1 MVEILAYEHQ
11 QWHLEERQTELLEAD
26 VLLDVKLILDQ
37 EHIELQ
43 PEVELELEE
52 MDEILQVAVLEVI
65 DELEYVDMDDDDEVD
80 DIKLDEQLVIEEEDD
95 EDMVLALDTKI
106 EIIIEDEV
114 DELGI
119 EPIELIKLE
128 LADVNELYLYVIQK
142 MEATVSRE
150 QLEEMNV
157 TNVIDIVYT
166 NLHLIE
172 NLCQHNGNFLQ
183 QNSKNI

>member
-1 MVEILAYEHQ
+1 MV
-11 QWHLEERQTELLEAD
+11 LLEVDA
-26 VLLDVKLILDQ
+26 LLDVKLILGQ

-80 DIKLDEQLVIEEEDD
+80 DIKLDERLVIEEEDD

-119 EPIELIKLE
+119 ELIELTKLE
-128 LADVNELYLYVIQK
+128 QADVNELYLYVIQK
-142 MEATVSRE
+142 MEVMVSKE
-150 QLEEMNV
+150 LLEEMNV
-157 TNVIDIVYT
+157 MNVIDIVYT

-172 NLCQHNGNFLQ
+172 NSCQHNGNFLQ
-183 QNSKNI
+183 QNSENI